1 MGTLYSIAPYELT
14 ESLLML
20 VQKLE
25 HGWYDYQGL
34 FIQNRHD
41 MFPDGL
47 TWRITRGT
55 PVHSPYEFSMIC
67 DYHSDGGHSYSATL
81 RGSRDEFDR
90 DMTVLS
96 LLRR

>member
-1 MGTLYSIAPYELT
+1 MGTLHSVAPYGVS

-20 VQKLE
+20 VHKLE

-34 FIQNRHD
+34 VIKNRHD
-41 MFPDGL
+41 TFPDSL

-55 PVHSPYEFSMIC
+55 PVHSPYDFFLLC
-67 DYHSDGGHSYSATL
+67 DYHWHGGHSYSATL
-81 RGSRDEFDR
+81 RGSRDEFER